1 MSKKTTLKRPG
12 ERQKIDRAL
21 LLKVAANA
29 RLNLTEQEIQKF
41 LPQLGAVLE
50 SFSKIDEIDVSKE
63 EPSFQPIP
71 LKNVFREDK
80 AGKCLSQE
88 EALANTQHK
97 KDGYFK
103 GPRVV

>member
-1 MSKKTTLKRPG
+1 MPKVRVDK
-12 ERQKIDRAL
+12 AL

-29 RLNLTEQEIQKF
+29 RLNLSEAEVKKF
-41 LPQLGAVLE
+41 LPQLEAVLE
-50 SFSKIDEIDVSKE
+50 SFSKLDRLDVSKE
-63 EPSFQPIP
+63 EPSFQPIA

-80 AGKCLSQE
+80 VGKSLTQE
-88 EALANTQHK
+88 EALANTTHK